1 MGIQGLRPLVLASSS
16 PRRIELLS
24 MMGLEFEVIPARIRE
39 DREVDPITTARKL
52 SRKKALHV
60 WRKRKDALVI
70 GADTLVYMDGKVF
83 GKPSSPEDAYRIL
96 SSLSGRWHR
105 VVTAVSLVGLGVRIT
120 FHDVTRV
127 KFRRLSEGDI
137 REYIATGDPMDKAGA
152 YGVQGIGSTI
162 VERIE
167 GSFYTVMGLP
177 VHRLYRELK
186 RLSTL

>member
-1 MGIQGLRPLVLASSS
+1 
-16 PRRIELLS
+16 
-24 MMGLEFEVIPARIRE
+24 
-39 DREVDPITTARKL
+39 
-52 SRKKALHV
+52 
-60 WRKRKDALVI
+60 
-70 GADTLVYMDGKVF
+70 MDGKVF

-120 FHDVTRV
+120 FHDVTKV

-167 GSFYTVMGLP
+167 GRFYTVMGLP